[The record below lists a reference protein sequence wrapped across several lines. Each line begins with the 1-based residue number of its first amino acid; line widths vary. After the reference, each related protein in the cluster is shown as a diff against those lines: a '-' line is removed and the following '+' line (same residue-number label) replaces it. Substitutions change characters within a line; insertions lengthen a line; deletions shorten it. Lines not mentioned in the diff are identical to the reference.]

1 MLAARL
7 ALAALALGS
16 AGWAGTAGSVT
27 APSYNIASIVNSAT
41 NGPGALAP
49 NTIATI
55 YGTDLSYNTRAIASS
70 DLSAGVLPRVLDG
83 VQVFIGGVPANLYFV
98 SPHQINFL
106 VPSILRP
113 GNAVV
118 YVAREGV
125 AGPPVTIML
134 LDVAPGLFELNPDTI
149 VSTHADGSIVT
160 KDAPATAGEVVV
172 LYAVGLGHTLPDS
185 PQGQIASGPWPIA
198 RTDLRVLVGG
208 DAIDPARILYAGATP
223 GFAGLYQI
231 NVLLPDRI
239 GPDPEVR
246 ISLEDQTSKAALK
259 IPAR

>member
-1 MLAARL
+1 MLAARF

-16 AGWAGTAGSVT
+16 AGWADTAGSFT

-55 YGTDLSYNTRAIASS
+55 YGTNLSFNTRAIASS
-70 DLSAGVLPRVLDG
+70 DLSAGVLPRVLGG
-83 VQVFIGGVPANLYFV
+83 VQVSVGGIQANLYFV

-106 VPSILRP
+106 IPSILRP

-134 LDVAPGLFELNPDTI
+134 LDVAPGLFELNPETI
-149 VSTHADGSIVT
+149 VSTHADGSVVT
-160 KDAPATAGEVVV
+160 NGAPATGGEVVV

-185 PQGQIASGPWPIA
+185 LQGQIAGGPWPIA
-198 RTDLRVLVGG
+198 HTDLRVLVSGE
-208 DAIDPARILYAGATP
+208 AVDPTRILYAGATP

-231 NVLLPDRI
+231 NVRLPDRLA
-239 GPDPEVR
+239 PDPEVR
-246 ISLEDQTSKAALK
+246 IALEDQTSKAALR